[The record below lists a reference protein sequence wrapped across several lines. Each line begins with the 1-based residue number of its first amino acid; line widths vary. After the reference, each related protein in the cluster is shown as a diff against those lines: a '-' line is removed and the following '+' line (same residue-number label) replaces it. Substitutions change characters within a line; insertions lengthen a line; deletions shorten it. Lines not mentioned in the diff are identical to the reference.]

1 MTLSNSFFFFFFLK
15 KIVALCRLMCNFNN
29 LILSPKYRA
38 NLSLVFF
45 IFYWIYT
52 AAAGE

>member
-1 MTLSNSFFFFFFLK
+1 MTLSNSFFFFFLK